1 MVLLHGD
8 AQDPPALAPRA
19 RTPEVDLPCR
29 AHRAPSDRS
38 GDPRAHLPP
47 GEGEPAV
54 GVREDPR
61 RAPRARHPGRCN
73 EHPQR
78 ASPPR
83 FGARSSKRR
92 SLLVRVPSGAAEGI
106 IACDFFSV
114 ETGFL
119 RTLYVLFFIEVGTRR
134 VHVMTSTRNPD
145 AGYTTQQARNLY
157 RSLPHPR
164 S

>member
-73 EHPQR
+73 EHPQL
-78 ASPPR
+78 ASPP
-83 FGARSSKRR
+83 GLGPAPRR
-92 SLLVRVPSGAAEGI
+92 DGPSWSEFLRAQAERI